1 MKICPTCRRTY
12 EDDGLNFCLEDGTVL
27 TFSSYDSAAPTIVMD
42 QPRPTNPSPQ
52 GTGMQSGWQP
62 QAPPAY
68 SMQPKK
74 SSKAWVWVLGI
85 LGILVLVCGGGFAGF
100 FYYVASVANTNGAAN
115 NTRIA
120 TNTSN
125 TKNNSSWTNKSPSPS
140 PESGDENVQTV
151 DLAAQVRE
159 SSVYGST
166 EFVDGELQ
174 MASKATGFYYV
185 LVTPDDYKTDGAT
198 TRVNVRNKDDAESNL
213 GYGLI
218 IHSNTRPLESDYAF
232 LIDAKRK
239 RFRIVR
245 HEPQDEI
252 TVTSWTS
259 SKLIRSGTVEN
270 TLEARDKGEKIEL
283 YINGELATSITN
295 KQGPKGGVPG
305 LYSGDGV
312 RVAFSKL
319 EIVK

>member
-12 EDDGLNFCLEDGTVL
+12 DDDGLNFCLEDGTVL
-27 TFSSYDSAAPTIVMD
+27 TFSAIDAGAPTIVMNP
-42 QPRPTNPSPQ
+42 PRPTNPSPQ
-52 GTGMQSGWQP
+52 GSGIQTSWDAQNP
-62 QAPPAY
+62 GGY

-74 SSKAWVWVLGI
+74 KSSKAWIWVLGI
-85 LGILVLVCGGGFAGF
+85 LGVLVLVCGGGFAGF
-100 FYYVASVANTNGAAN
+100 FYYVASVANS
-115 NTRIA
+115 NTVSNTSRVSSNT
-120 TNTSN
+120 TNTKSN
-125 TKNNSSWTNKSPSPS
+125 NWSNKSPTPS
-140 PESGDENVQTV
+140 PQTDDGDVQTV
-151 DLAAQVRE
+151 DLAKQVKQ
-159 SSVYGST
+159 SSIYGTT
-166 EFVDGELQ
+166 EFADGELF

-185 LVTPDDYKTDGAT
+185 LVTSDDYKTDGAKV
-198 TRVNVRNKDDAESNL
+198 RVSVRNADDAESNL

-218 IHSNTRPLESDYAF
+218 FHSDTKPLENDYAF

-239 RFRIVR
+239 RFRVVR
-245 HEPQDEI
+245 HEPQDEV
-252 TVTSWTS
+252 TVTAWTS
-259 SKLIRSGTVEN
+259 SNLIHNGTAEN

-312 RVAFSKL
+312 KAAFSKL